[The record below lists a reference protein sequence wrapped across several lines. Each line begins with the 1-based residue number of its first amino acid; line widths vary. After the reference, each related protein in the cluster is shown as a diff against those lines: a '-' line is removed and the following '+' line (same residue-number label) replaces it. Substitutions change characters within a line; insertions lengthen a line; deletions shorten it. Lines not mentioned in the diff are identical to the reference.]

1 MILKL
6 NCDKASMVNIVK
18 RSILIK
24 YLLEYWANSSSSD
37 LLVLKL
43 KSYPISFYEKYRH
56 SNFKFKFHCFGQTIS
71 QEEKLDKMEMLSFLP
86 FEGRVKLNDPEQVFI
101 WLEYYDEKSQTI
113 DDYNAHL
120 YFGRWL
126 SNGLRAI
133 ASNFKLSDRKY
144 IGNTSMDPKLSFLL
158 TNIAQITAT
167 DLVLD
172 PFVGSGSLILS
183 AAYHEAYVSGIDI
196 EKKML
201 YATGKSSRYGQK
213 WKTKDEN
220 IWNNF
225 KQYDLER
232 YYLDVVLSD
241 STLPLFRNQLF
252 DAIITDPPYGIR
264 ESCSK
269 NFNQTGSDTLNSS
282 SLDQEEYNLSYIYKS
297 LLDIA
302 LNVLN
307 PGGRLVFWLPFVM
320 EDIKNYDSLNSDI
333 ISKIKKQILPFHHL
347 FELENCDY
355 HSIIGSRMGRFL
367 VCMRKKILNVS
378 DFSVYTKININELK
392 FLDSTR
398 DIYFNSHSCQ

>member
-1 MILKL
+1 MIKVLVKYILVYANEYLEFRLTEFKAL
-6 NCDKASMVNIVK
+6 NSLFGNNVQYSINDFKTKNPFIIVESCDKASMVNIVK

-201 YATGKSSRYGQK
+201 YATGVR
-213 WKTKDEN
+213 
-220 IWNNF
+220 
-225 KQYDLER
+225 
-232 YYLDVVLSD
+232 
-241 STLPLFRNQLF
+241 
-252 DAIITDPPYGIR
+252 
-264 ESCSK
+264 
-269 NFNQTGSDTLNSS
+269 
-282 SLDQEEYNLSYIYKS
+282 
-297 LLDIA
+297 
-302 LNVLN
+302 
-307 PGGRLVFWLPFVM
+307 
-320 EDIKNYDSLNSDI
+320 DSLQN
-333 ISKIKKQILPFHHL
+333 L
-347 FELENCDY
+347 
-355 HSIIGSRMGRFL
+355 FL
-367 VCMRKKILNVS
+367 VKLVILTVIIAAS
-378 DFSVYTKININELK
+378 
-392 FLDSTR
+392 
-398 DIYFNSHSCQ
+398 